1 VSVTFTRI
9 SNPGDNTL
17 FTQHYNSIIS
27 GLATAANVSLRAIRV
42 KSIVYASVIL
52 DAAVTTADNPAT
64 NNNFQNSI
72 SDYFNNLKINDM
84 QIKASVVNPTPTPSP
99 VPDNSSSGSNTTTII
114 AIVIPI
120 VVVRIF
126 FFI

>member
-1 VSVTFTRI
+1 MTFTRI

-27 GLATAANVSLRAIRV
+27 GLATAANVSLSAIRV
-42 KSIVYASVIL
+42 KSIIYASVIL
-52 DAAVTTADNPAT
+52 DAAVTTTVDPNT
-64 NNNFQNSI
+64 NENFQKSI
-72 SDYFNNLKINDM
+72 SEYFNTLKINDM
-84 QIKASVVNPTPTPSP
+84 QIKASVVNPTPTPTPSS
-99 VPDNSSSGSNTTTII
+99 VPYSGSGSNTTTII

>member
-9 SNPGDNTL
+9 SNPADNTL